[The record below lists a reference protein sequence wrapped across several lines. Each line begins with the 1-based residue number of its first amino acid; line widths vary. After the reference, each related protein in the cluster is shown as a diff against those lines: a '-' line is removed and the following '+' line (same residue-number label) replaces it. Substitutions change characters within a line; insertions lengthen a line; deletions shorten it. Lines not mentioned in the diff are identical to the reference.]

1 MTEPLQEFGW
11 KDSNY
16 ERPAQSWTCG
26 RLCAGDLCR
35 FGPSDRGRCQ
45 VQSRCEPEKDGDRYQ
60 CTRSA
65 ANGGKCK
72 DGPLPDGQCRQ
83 PDLSCQPKRSLI
95 AERRHL
101 GFLCAAVAVAYGLV
115 AFSGPQPSPSLSPG
129 STSSSHAFIENNCA
143 KCHSA
148 ADGGLSNWIRCALS
162 DDIALTDSKRCL
174 KCHHELGANALLAHG
189 LPTDQLLELIR
200 RAGHAEKAAPTERPL
215 SLAFSGKI
223 MNFDH
228 TDQLACANC
237 HGEHHGR
244 DFDARHLTDHRCQ
257 TCHTRAFESF
267 SEGHPQFDSYP
278 YKRRTRIYF
287 DHATHLQKH
296 FHAGEFDRLM
306 PDGKPLTSCNSCHQP
321 TADGRTM
328 RTLGFKAMCASCHES
343 QIVDAEFPG
352 MPFFALPDLGLGQN
366 LKDDE
371 PSPIGHWPPLR
382 EGVGLA
388 KLPPF
393 MELLLRDDSEFQSA
407 MVFLLDT
414 DLRRKFTD
422 NKAQRD
428 AKIKLAWA
436 VKSLLADVSRDGQAA
451 LVKRLGPELGQ
462 LSKAGPSIVPTMQ
475 EAGRLWFPDLDAEVK
490 AHRADQPLPT
500 SEKSNE
506 KTDEKPLVTSNADRR
521 DVGWFLNH
529 ADLTIRY
536 RPVAHADPVLRTL
549 LDIQTQKPVSDV
561 LIEMDS
567 APLDLLANIRF
578 YDIVASPTASGTAGT
593 NGPVASGRCLTC
605 HTGDRDPISGKAH
618 INWHAF
624 RAQAATRRAT
634 HFSHAPHVTAT
645 SSSDRNCKNCHRLE
659 SKGMNHQTWFR
670 PEFLKREKST
680 GIWFHES
687 KTATKCASGFAPI
700 GKQNCANCHRK
711 SQVGQRCLKCHNYH
725 ISH

>member
-1 MTEPLQEFGW
+1 M
-11 KDSNY
+11 
-16 ERPAQSWTCG
+16 
-26 RLCAGDLCR
+26 
-35 FGPSDRGRCQ
+35 
-45 VQSRCEPEKDGDRYQ
+45 
-60 CTRSA
+60 
-65 ANGGKCK
+65 
-72 DGPLPDGQCRQ
+72 PDGQCRQ
-83 PDLSCQPKRSLI
+83 PDLSCQPKRSLM
-95 AERRHL
+95 AKRRHL

-115 AFSGPQPSPSLSPG
+115 AFSGPEPSPSLSPG

-148 ADGGLSNWIRCALS
+148 ADGGLSTWIHCALS
-162 DDIALTDSKRCL
+162 DNIALTDSKRCL
-174 KCHHELGANALLAHG
+174 ECHHELGGNALLAHG
-189 LPTDQLLELIR
+189 LSTDQLLELTR
-200 RAGHAEKAAPTERPL
+200 RADHAEKAAPTERPL

-267 SEGHPQFDSYP
+267 SEGHPQFNSYP

-321 TADGRTM
+321 AADGRTM
-328 RTLGFKAMCASCHES
+328 QTLGFKAMCASCHES
-343 QIVDAEFPG
+343 QIVDADFPG

-371 PSPIGHWPPLR
+371 TSPIGHWPPLR

-393 MELLLRDDSEFQSA
+393 MELLLKDDPDFQSA
-407 MVFLLDT
+407 MKVLSDT
-414 DLRRKFTD
+414 DLRRVSTD
-422 NKAQRD
+422 NKEERD
-428 AKIKLAWA
+428 SKIRLAWA
-436 VKSLLADVSRDGQAA
+436 VKSLFADVSRDGQAA
-451 LVKRLGPELGQ
+451 LVKRLGSELGQ
-462 LSKAGPSIVPTMQ
+462 LSRVGPSIVPTLQ
-475 EAGRLWFPDLDAEVK
+475 EAGRLWFPDLESEIE
-490 AHRADQPLPT
+490 AHLADQPIPT
-500 SEKSNE
+500 RE
-506 KTDEKPLVTSNADRR
+506 KTDDKPLVTSSADRQ

-536 RPVAHADPVLRTL
+536 RPVAHADPVLRSWLDTL
-549 LDIQTQKPVSDV
+549 TQPP
-561 LIEMDS
+561 EFDS
-567 APLDLLANIRF
+567 EDDGPDESAFFRF
-578 YDIVASPTASGTAGT
+578 HDIVTSPTASGTVDT

-605 HTGDRDPISGKAH
+605 HTTDADLVSGKAH
-618 INWHAF
+618 INWFAF
-624 RAQAATRRAT
+624 RPQAATRQAT

-645 SSSDRNCKNCHRLE
+645 SSSDKNCKNCHRLE

-680 GIWFHES
+680 GAWIHES

-711 SQVGQRCLKCHNYH
+711 SQVDQRCLKCHNYH